1 MSFKRESDDISTIN
15 LVKKRRVEE
24 LLSQDI
30 PEDEANLTKNGRFA
44 CLVCPRCPVLDTIEM
59 LCVHRGGKRHKSL
72 EERFLEKREFH
83 QLVEKKRQDAHLH
96 GNNDNETIAEAP
108 LLVQTRKASHNAL
121 LRYAPYNPISSGAQ
135 SGQNATQDFKTKRSS
150 KKGFFEYTQNFLT
163 NNVPLREPTAGSSDI
178 GQSSSIKAHCSP
190 NLASHITEDAQVS
203 AVHDTELVSE
213 TPLVLKPYVSKRR
226 RCTNDQNSPETNHI
240 AEASRKRK
248 YEDET
253 GLKNDDL
260 PSSPIQNVTSHRK
273 VEEEYHPNETDFND
287 GKIHSWERHHQQL
300 ISEYPPM
307 DSETRTCEET
317 NDKAK
322 DERIDIPQGRG
333 RRVKADARNKPQRD
347 VRTGICDNVLSVAM
361 GNSNSKHDFE
371 RLHKKQ
377 EYKCDKS
384 EMDETTMDAQ
394 ICNLME
400 ERLHGQKRETKVDM
414 SKNQVKFQIDKIGA
428 NEVETPL
435 FESSSHQLDG
445 SSKDG
450 QNKSIGK
457 LNRSGPSVKFAFM
470 NIHATTSSLRQKL
483 PKGITTDGTKVD
495 NIVTKNNDAAKK
507 KAKAAVVSSR
517 TSKYS
522 EERKRELERH
532 LDLTSSGWIH
542 DPSGKWIRDE
552 NVEFDSDEEEE
563 EESISE

>member
-59 LCVHRGGKRHKSL
+59 LCVHRGGKRHKSF
-72 EERFLEKREFH
+72 EERFFRKKREFH
-83 QLVEKKRQDAHLH
+83 QLVEKKRQDANLH

-135 SGQNATQDFKTKRSS
+135 SGHNATQDFKTKRSN

-163 NNVPLREPTAGSSDI
+163 NNVPLREPTAGSSDK
-178 GQSSSIKAHCSP
+178 GQSSSIKAHRSP
-190 NLASHITEDAQVS
+190 NLASHITEDVS

-213 TPLVLKPYVSKRR
+213 TPFVLKPYVSKRR
-226 RCTNDQNSPETNHI
+226 KCTNDQNSAETNHI

-260 PSSPIQNVTSHRK
+260 STSPIQNVNSQK
-273 VEEEYHPNETDFND
+273 KEEAEYYPNETDFND

-300 ISEYPPM
+300 ISEYPPTEP
-307 DSETRTCEET
+307 ETRTCEKM

-322 DERIDIPQGRG
+322 DERVDIAHGRG
-333 RRVKADARNKPQRD
+333 RCVKADAGNKSKRD
-347 VRTGICDNVLSVAM
+347 VKTGIGDNVPSVAM

-371 RLHKKQ
+371 RLQKKQ
-377 EYKCDKS
+377 DYKCDKR
-384 EMDETTMDAQ
+384 EMDETTMDTQ
-394 ICNLME
+394 ICHLME
-400 ERLHGQKRETKVDM
+400 ERLHRQKQETKVDM
-414 SKNQVKFQIDKIGA
+414 SKYQGKLQIDRIGA
-428 NEVETPL
+428 NQVEKPL
-435 FESSSHQLDG
+435 SEPSSHQLDG
-445 SSKDG
+445 SSKNG
-450 QNKSIGK
+450 QKKSIGK
-457 LNRSGPSVKFAFM
+457 PNRSGPSVKFAFM
-470 NIHATTSSLRQKL
+470 NIHATTSSLKQKL
-483 PKGITTDGTKVD
+483 PKGITTDGTVD
-495 NIVTKNNDAAKK
+495 NIVTKNNNDATK
-507 KAKAAVVSSR
+507 KAKVAVVSSR

-532 LDLTSSGWIH
+532 LDLTSAGWIH

-552 NVEFDSDEEEE
+552 NVEFDSDEEKEE